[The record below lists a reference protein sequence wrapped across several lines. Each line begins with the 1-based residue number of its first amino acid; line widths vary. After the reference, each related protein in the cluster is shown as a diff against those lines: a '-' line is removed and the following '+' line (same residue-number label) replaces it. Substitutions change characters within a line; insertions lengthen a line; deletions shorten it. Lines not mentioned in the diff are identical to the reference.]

1 MNLLVHGA
9 RGIEPRVVTF
19 THIAARRE
27 SWDLH
32 LQVPFDV
39 ERLAGCLILIGCMA
53 SSVGRRQLARLA
65 LCFQR
70 GVESAWIVLR
80 VSALD
85 EAPLRV
91 RHV

>member
-9 RGIEPRVVTF
+9 RSIEPRVVTF
-19 THIAARRE
+19 THIAARRK

-39 ERLAGCLILIGCMA
+39 ERLTGCLVLIRRMA

-65 LCFQR
+65 LSFQR
-70 GVESAWIVLR
+70 GVESPRIVLR

-85 EAPLRV
+85 EASLRV
-91 RHV
+91 G